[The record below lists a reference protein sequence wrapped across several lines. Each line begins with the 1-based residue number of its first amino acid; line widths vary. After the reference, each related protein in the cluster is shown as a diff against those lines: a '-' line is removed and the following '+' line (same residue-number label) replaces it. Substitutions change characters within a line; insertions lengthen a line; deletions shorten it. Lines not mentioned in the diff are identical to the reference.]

1 MIGANPKVSVAIWT
15 CDQEAFIG
23 DAITSALEQDY
34 PDLEIVVA
42 DDASRDATP
51 RIVSEFA
58 RRFPAVVRP
67 LLHTEGR
74 SIVANVNRALAA
86 CSGELVATLDGDD
99 VFLAGKVRAQVRH
112 SWRTRT

>member
-58 RRFPAVVRP
+58 RRFPAVRAAAPPYRRQVDRRERQSRP
-67 LLHTEGR
+67 RCVLR
-74 SIVANVNRALAA
+74 RA
-86 CSGELVATLDGDD
+86 GGD
-99 VFLAGKVRAQVRH
+99 
-112 SWRTRT
+112 S